1 MLAFDIGRGDR
12 EKARL
17 VVIDV
22 GVQVVPAKHLLQP
35 LKQRLP
41 VPPRLPKVDS
51 KEQALAQVITA
62 LGIPK
67 KGWRKVV
74 TPDGL
79 EDVII
84 RKAKL
89 PHIVEEGK
97 GNRERFA
104 NYILPTLQS
113 PLEVWLTEGERYT
126 ATGKKKRVFRRRF
139 IALFGDNKDKQGLVV
154 VEEDKDGSLLWT
166 FVPMSRP
173 SSLDKRRSGF
183 LLYRKESGQ

>member
-1 MLAFDIGRGDR
+1 M
-12 EKARL
+12 
-17 VVIDV
+17 VIDV
-22 GVQVVPAKHLLQP
+22 GVQVVPTKHLLQP
-35 LKQRLP
+35 LKQRLS
-41 VPPRLPKVDS
+41 VPPRLPKADS

-113 PLEVWLTEGERYT
+113 PLEVWLTETERLTPTGEKQRI
-126 ATGKKKRVFRRRF
+126 FRRRF
-139 IALFGDNKDKQGLVV
+139 IALFGDNNKGKQGLAL
-154 VEEDKDGSLLWT
+154 VEERKDGSLLWT
-166 FVPMSRP
+166 FVPSDKMSY
-173 SSLDKRRSGF
+173 LDNQRKGF
-183 LLYRKESGQ
+183 LLYSKQ

>member
-1 MLAFDIGRGDR
+1 M
-12 EKARL
+12 
-17 VVIDV
+17 
-22 GVQVVPAKHLLQP
+22 LQP

-41 VPPRLPKVDS
+41 VPPRLPKADS
-51 KEQALAQVITA
+51 QAQALAQVITA

-67 KGWRKVV
+67 KGHRQVV

-84 RKAKL
+84 RKEKL
-89 PHIVEEGK
+89 LHIVEQEK
-97 GNRERFA
+97 GNREQFA
-104 NYILPTLQS
+104 NTILPTLQN

-139 IALFGDNKDKQGLVV
+139 ISLFGDNKDKQGLAV

-166 FVPMSRP
+166 FVPMSIEKRKY
-173 SSLDKRRSGF
+173 LDTQRAGF
-183 LLYRKESGQ
+183 LLYGKEPGKDDGA